1 MGPEYGRST
10 GPQISGG
17 PGTSER
23 SVMTEMP
30 EVSERAGIATRNVY
44 RAVHI
49 KKLQCLAGYRV
60 CMWLVAMCNAHT
72 WAASC
77 NPGQRA
83 AMHKSQ

>member
-17 PGTSER
+17 AVPSER

-49 KKLQCLAGYRV
+49 KQIAMREGYLCVHVASRNV
-60 CMWLVAMCNAHT
+60 QVAMIA
-72 WAASC
+72 
-77 NPGQRA
+77 G
-83 AMHKSQ
+83 